1 MSFREVIVAAMLS
14 AFIPCA
20 VAAPLEV
27 SEQEQRMLGI
37 EVQPVERAEGA
48 GAELLNLRVSFSPD
62 AEWDVRAPLPGVLTQ
77 VAVREG
83 DAVEQGQALVTLLSP
98 EFVALQQDYLKA
110 RAEYEVAEAAL
121 ERDRKLR
128 EAGSISERRWQETR
142 FASAAARAARAGL
155 EGQLAAAGLD
165 APGLTALASTNT
177 IAPDL
182 VLRARAPALVLERD
196 AHPGGRVDGS
206 ETLLRLG
213 DPSQLVLEGVLSRA
227 AAATLAEGTRLRA
240 LDDGAGA
247 VVSFVSRVIDP
258 RTQTV
263 TVRAVPDD
271 ATGLRPGALSAW
283 SVVTGEDVLMV
294 PAGAVVRLDDRDV
307 VYVAVPQGFEEREVD
322 ARSSASGAWLVRRGL
337 REGERIA
344 VRGTA
349 ALKGLSL
356 GMGGG
361 D

>member
-1 MSFREVIVAAMLS
+1 MNLREFIAAAVLS
-14 AFIPCA
+14 AFMPCA

-27 SEQEQRMLGI
+27 SEQEQRLLGI
-37 EVQPVERAEGA
+37 EVQPVALAEGV

-62 AEWDVRAPLPGVLTQ
+62 AEWDVRAPLPGVLTA

-83 DAVEQGQALVTLLSP
+83 DAVEQGEALATLRSS

-110 RAEYEVAEAAL
+110 LAEYEVAEAARA
-121 ERDRKLR
+121 RDRKLR
-128 EAGSISERRWQETR
+128 DAGSISERRWQETR
-142 FASAAARAARAGL
+142 YDWAAARAARAGL
-155 EGQLAAAGLD
+155 AGQLMAAGLRSSD
-165 APGLTALASTNT
+165 LAALASSDTLS
-177 IAPDL
+177 PDL

-213 DPSQLVLEGVLSRA
+213 DPRQLVLEGVLSRA
-227 AAATLAEGTRLRA
+227 AAVNLAEGTRLRA
-240 LDDGAGA
+240 LDGGDEA

-258 RTQTV
+258 RSQTV

-271 ATGLRPGALSAW
+271 AAGLRPGELSAW
-283 SVVTGEDVLMV
+283 SVVTGEDLLMV
-294 PAGAVVRLDDRDV
+294 PAGAVVRLNDRDV

-322 ARSSASGAWLVRRGL
+322 ARSSAAGAWLVRSGL
-337 REGERIA
+337 REGERVA